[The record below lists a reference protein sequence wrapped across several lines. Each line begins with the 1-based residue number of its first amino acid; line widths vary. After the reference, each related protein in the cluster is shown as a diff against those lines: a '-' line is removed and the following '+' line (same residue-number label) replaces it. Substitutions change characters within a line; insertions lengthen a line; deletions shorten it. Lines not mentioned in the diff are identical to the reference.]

1 MEKYTIKQLSEGKVA
16 AKNDGT
22 LEQAQM
28 LMNLA
33 FPKDDF
39 VMSRNESVKRAKFFF
54 LSSYSEGKWS
64 YAQMTDLPTQ
74 SVKDFLEAE
83 WTPKMGDTVLVRDNE
98 NGSWGERV
106 FVAKRDGCSNSFI
119 TICSGDEPSFLKG
132 NGFLAN
138 TWAEMKQL
146 PPEEPKETKEPKIEF
161 SVMVNGQETK
171 LSLEK
176 SEWDKLMSLNERT

>member
-1 MEKYTIKQLSEGKVA
+1 MEKYTIEDGSKGKVA
-16 AKNDGT
+16 IKNDGT
-22 LEQAQM
+22 VEQLQELLI
-28 LMNLA
+28 LM
-33 FPKDDF
+33 FPSDKSHLRF
-39 VMSRNESVKRAKFFF
+39 GPSTGGSSFYY
-54 LSSYSEGKWS
+54 LSDYADGLWS
-64 YAQMTDLPTQ
+64 CSNKTDLPTQ

-98 NGSWGERV
+98 KGAWGERV

-146 PPEEPKETKEPKIEF
+146 PPEEPKEPKIEF

-176 SEWDKLMSLNERT
+176 SEWDKLMSLNERI